1 MSMLSRLMGLI
12 SAIAYGLR
20 RSRIGFLRLHSG
32 AMVIGLLAAAY
43 AALSGWLNG
52 FTLAH
57 VVVIAVGVGGV
68 GVLLWTDAR
77 RYVVFRTRGDLA
89 TGAKGE
95 LAPGQK
101 LFLRG
106 SGAFEVNKMRRYLVE
121 VPVVFWTTELKEH
134 IVAAKVRALNI
145 LGVGVPS
152 AERGWWYMFLEPRRV
167 VEIDGGDL
175 FFGLRRRPAVRV
187 LFEGQRG
194 REALYLSCDSLEQLD
209 TVWSELRAKAAAARA
224 RVTG

>member
-1 MSMLSRLMGLI
+1 MSMLNRLMGLI
-12 SAIAYGLR
+12 AAIAYGLR
-20 RSRIGFLRLHSG
+20 RSRIGFLRLHS
-32 AMVIGLLAAAY
+32 AAIAIGLLGAAY
-43 AALSGWLNG
+43 AAFSGWRNG

-57 VVVIAVGVGGV
+57 VSNIAVCVGAV

-89 TGAKGE
+89 TGDKGE

-106 SGAFEVNKMRRYLVE
+106 SGAFEVSKMRRYLVE
-121 VPVVFWTTELKEH
+121 VPVVFWATELREH

-152 AERGWWYMFLEPRRV
+152 VERGWWYVFLEPRRV
-167 VEIDGGDL
+167 VEIDGGEL

-187 LFEGQRG
+187 VFEGKRG
-194 REALYLSCDSLEQLD
+194 REALHLSCDSLEQLD
-209 TVWSELRAKAAAARA
+209 IVLSELRAKVAAARA
-224 RVTG
+224 QARG